1 MPVSVSVVMRGVS
14 LEQYDQLR
22 KEVGWLEEAPTGGIL
37 HVVWAEGDDLR
48 GLDVWES
55 EDAFE
60 AFGQDRL
67 GPALAKLGIAVQPE
81 ATFRA
86 THEVYVPKAV
96 TLT

>member
-14 LEQYDQLR
+14 IEQYDQLR
-22 KEVGWLEEAPTGGIL
+22 TEVGWLEKAPIGGIL
-37 HVVWAEGDDLR
+37 HVMWAEGDDLH
-48 GLDVWES
+48 GLDVWAS

-60 AFGQDRL
+60 AFAQDHL
-67 GPALAKLGIAVQPE
+67 GPALTKLGIAVQPE
-81 ATFRA
+81 ATFRS